1 MWTISCSPDRPVL
14 ELNSLKNSWCYW
26 NICCLYI
33 YLVAYTVVAFIVTSE
48 AHACHVL
55 IINSL
60 LFHIAIFWLCK
71 SKRPCFPTS
80 VVLKSDQN
88 ISPYYRNK
96 SIRLKF
102 TGDVMVITLVTSE
115 VDREVEPRSGIIKDF
130 KIGICCFSDKHAAL
144 RNTGWLGIRIMCEY
158 HVFVE

>member
-1 MWTISCSPDRPVL
+1 MGFFRNNQRVYSIVIYAIVSGFVFLEIFISDIWRV
-14 ELNSLKNSWCYW
+14 
-26 NICCLYI
+26 
-33 YLVAYTVVAFIVTSE
+33 VVAITVTNE

-55 IINSL
+55 IFNSL
-60 LFHIAIFWLCK
+60 FFHLAIFWLCK
-71 SKRPCFPTS
+71 SKWPCFPTS

-115 VDREVEPRSGIIKDF
+115 VDREVEPRSGITKDF

-144 RNTGWLGIRIMCEY
+144 RNKNKDWLARN
-158 HVFVE
+158 